1 MNRIYTIHKTFL
13 EGALKSMTITE
24 HTSVRFEA
32 GRIYGGGWT
41 GPRYK
46 VTAVEPTSPEPTIP
60 DQPPQSYTP
69 PPEPNTGSLIFCL
82 RRKS

>member
-32 GRIYGGGWT
+32 GKTYGGGWT

-46 VTAVEPTSPEPTIP
+46 VTAVEPTSPA
-60 DQPPQSYTP
+60 DQPPTILH
-69 PPEPNTGSLIFCL
+69 TTA
-82 RRKS
+82 

>member
-1 MNRIYTIHKTFL
+1 MTQTYAVHKTFL

-32 GRIYGGGWT
+32 GRIYGGGWA
-41 GPRYK
+41 GSRYR

-60 DQPPQSYTP
+60 ADQPPTILH
-69 PPEPNTGSLIFCL
+69 TTA
-82 RRKS
+82 